1 MSEYRKICAWCKT
14 DLGPIGPE
22 FNGNTHGICPDCQ
35 AAQLA
40 LIDSPTPKKD
50 VKFMQ
55 RGVVVENR
63 NQVTYYHFTAIT
75 DASKLRLWKL
85 AVAIRPPAK
94 KRRKRGN
101 SWGGRRGQRNV
112 SAASV
117 LAAQTERALAE
128 LVSATNE
135 VNDARDYDQSL

>member
-22 FNGNTHGICPDCQ
+22 FTGDTHGICPDCQ

-40 LIDSPTPKKD
+40 LIDGPAPKKD
-50 VKFMQ
+50 VKFMR
-55 RGVVVENR
+55 RGVTVENR
-63 NQVTYYHFTAIT
+63 NRVTYYQFTAIT
-75 DASKLRLWKL
+75 DASKLRLFRL

-94 KRRKRGN
+94 KKRSRGN
-101 SWGGRRGQRNV
+101 GWGRRRGQRDV
-112 SAASV
+112 SAAGV

>member
-55 RGVVVENR
+55 RGVVVDNR
-63 NQVTYYHFTAIT
+63 NRVTYYQFTAIT
-75 DASKLRLWKL
+75 DASKLRLWRL
-85 AVAIRPPAK
+85 AKNFRPETKP

-101 SWGGRRGQRNV
+101 GWGGRRGKRQV
-112 SAASV
+112 SAAAV
-117 LAAQTERALAE
+117 LGRLTGEAMAE
-128 LVSATNE
+128 LVTRVNSE
-135 VNDARDYDQSL
+135 VTE

>member
-1 MSEYRKICAWCKT
+1 MDLERRK
-14 DLGPIGPE
+14 G
-22 FNGNTHGICPDCQ
+22 GNTV
-35 AAQLA
+35 
-40 LIDSPTPKKD
+40 KKD
-50 VKFMQ
+50 VIYHHPTGYIV
-55 RGVVVENR
+55 RNR
-63 NQVTYYHFTAIT
+63 RRVTYYKLDNIT
-75 DASKLRLWKL
+75 DASRLRLWKL

-101 SWGGRRGQRNV
+101 GWGGRRGQRNV